1 MFSWLSR
8 HRQHL
13 RHHLSNYSLVLL
25 YLELQFFFYLPQYQM
40 LLVHYHQL
48 FSVLV
53 QDLMFWK
60 MLLVLVLLLV
70 VLLVLMLLVVLL
82 LLIQNHLNLY
92 PDHRYLLVLLLGLF
106 LVLLVV
112 VVVLIAA

>member
-60 MLLVLVLLLV
+60 MLLVVSLLKVLV
-70 VLLVLMLLVVLL
+70 VSLLKV
-82 LLIQNHLNLY
+82 
-92 PDHRYLLVLLLGLF
+92 
-106 LVLLVV
+106 
-112 VVVLIAA
+112 